1 MPRFKRLQKKQNSVQ
16 SVSQPVAESGPSF
29 LQSTSC
35 LPTHRTMSVRAT
47 THLAPSFQP
56 TSQATPTPQSVS
68 QPSRSVHS
76 ISHPAPMDQAAPQP
90 ASAVHPASQP
100 SQSVHSTS
108 NLASTDQDSPQPA
121 LSVHSTSHLAST
133 DQDSPQPAPTVQA
146 ASKKRSR
153 SHWIVDAIDSEEN
166 IRKLRVKVNEVI
178 NLTCEERIVV
188 DFDYLDEPFG
198 DGRGLLSR
206 FCGILAC
213 DCSLF
218 PINFEKWLSLPISYF
233 NRVFDQIIKPK
244 FFFRTTESVAMGHI
258 YKSIGKKWAANKNN
272 LWRTHEDLL
281 KSKTEMIES
290 VPDGIP
296 RDQ

>member
-16 SVSQPVAESGPSF
+16 SVS
-29 LQSTSC
+29 
-35 LPTHRTMSVRAT
+35 
-47 THLAPSFQP
+47 
-56 TSQATPTPQSVS
+56 
-68 QPSRSVHS
+68 
-76 ISHPAPMDQAAPQP
+76 HPAPMDQAAPQP
-90 ASAVHPASQP
+90 AQAVHQASQP
-100 SQSVHSTS
+100 SRSVHSTS
-108 NLASTDQDSPQPA
+108 NLASTDQDSPQPS

-133 DQDSPQPAPTVQA
+133 DQDSTQPAPTVQA

-244 FFFRTTESVAMGHI
+244 FFFRTTESVAMGHV
-258 YKSIGKKWAANKNN
+258 YKSIAK
-272 LWRTHEDLL
+272 
-281 KSKTEMIES
+281 
-290 VPDGIP
+290 
-296 RDQ
+296 